1 MTAIKDIGNHPDTV
15 PLRLGGAAQKGRED
29 FSTTIRKFID
39 EANQLQRE
47 ADLAVRD
54 LATGKLENVHQ
65 AVISME
71 KAEVSFRLMVE
82 ARNRIVRAYEEVMK
96 LQA

>member
-1 MTAIKDIGNHPDTV
+1 MAAIKDIGNTLDPTA
-15 PLRLGGAAQKGRED
+15 LRVGSRQPAGGD
-29 FSTTIRKFID
+29 FQSYIRKCID
-39 EANQLQRE
+39 EANQLQQE

-54 LATGKLENVHQ
+54 LTTGKLENVHQ

-96 LQA
+96 LQT